1 MTAKPDLEREVRS
14 WLRDDEHEDAD
25 RVLFSVLEQID
36 TTPQRRAGWLARRF
50 PIMNSTRIRYGIA
63 AAAVVVAALVGVR
76 FLSPD
81 VGAPGPSAIPSP
93 EPTATSTPGPL
104 GTQSLAPGRYAVPG
118 FSAGISV
125 AVPAGGWS
133 SNNDWVVIGP
143 RGNEE
148 PDGMAI
154 RFFMASALYEDP
166 SSNRLLEVGPSVD
179 DLVQAILGHPAYE
192 ASGPTD
198 VAIDG
203 FAGQMVE
210 LSIPADAELT
220 NDQFLIFA
228 DEDGGGVWGWAP
240 GQTFELYIVEVNGTR
255 LIIDAFHY
263 PDTPESD
270 LAALRS
276 VVESVQF
283 EAGS

>member
-1 MTAKPDLEREVRS
+1 MTANRELDREVRS
-14 WLRDDEHEDAD
+14 WLREDGHEDAD
-25 RVLFSVLEQID
+25 RLLSEVLDQLD
-36 TTPQRRAGWLARRF
+36 TTPQRHAGWLARRF
-50 PIMNSTRIRYGIA
+50 PIVNSTRIRYGIA

-76 FLSPD
+76 FLTPEP
-81 VGAPGPSAIPSP
+81 GGPGPSATPSP
-93 EPTATSTPGPL
+93 EATATSTPARL
-104 GTQSLAPGRYAVPG
+104 GTQSLDPGRYAVPG

-143 RGNEE
+143 RGNEG
-148 PDGMAI
+148 PNGMAI
-154 RFFMASALYEDP
+154 RFFMASALYADP
-166 SSNRLLEVGPSVD
+166 SSRRLLEVGPSVD
-179 DLVQAILGHPAYE
+179 DLVEAIVDHPAYE
-192 ASGPTD
+192 VSGPTA

-210 LSIPADAELT
+210 LSIPADAELV
-220 NDQFLIFA
+220 DEQFLIFA
-228 DEDGGGVWGWAP
+228 DEDRGAVWGWSP

-276 VVESVQF
+276 VVESIQF

>member
-1 MTAKPDLEREVRS
+1 VVRS
-14 WLRDDEHEDAD
+14 GLREDAREDAD
-25 RVLFSVLEQID
+25 RLLSIVLDQLE
-36 TTPQRRAGWLARRF
+36 TTPQRHAGWLARRF
-50 PIMNSTRIRYGIA
+50 PIMNSTKIRYGIA
-63 AAAVVVAALVGVR
+63 AAVVIVVALFGFSYFSPNVG
-76 FLSPD
+76 
-81 VGAPGPSAIPSP
+81 GPGPTAT
-93 EPTATSTPGPL
+93 PTPQPTPTSTPGPL

-118 FSAGISV
+118 FAAGVSV

-143 RGNEE
+143 RGNQG
-148 PDGMAI
+148 PNGMAI

-166 SSNRLLEVGPSVD
+166 SSNRLLDLGPSVD
-179 DLVQAILGHPAYE
+179 DLVQAILDHPAYE

-198 VAIDG
+198 IVIDG

-210 LSIPADAELT
+210 LSIPADAELV
-220 NDQFLIFA
+220 DGRFLIFA

-240 GQTFELYIVEVNGTR
+240 GQTFELSIVDVNGTR

-263 PDTPESD
+263 PDTPEPD

-276 VVESVQF
+276 VVESIQF
-283 EAGS
+283 GARP